1 MSFHALLFV
10 IGTSL
15 IAIWL
20 LGVLL
25 PQLSR
30 SPTAIISAVMLFVLA
45 VTVLFGDVHNWLFDV
60 NGEYSLAVGL
70 RSWLFLLVSAVGL
83 TLALLIRAKLK
94 PFGTFEEEI

>member
-1 MSFHALLFV
+1 MSFHTVFLV
-10 IGTSL
+10 IGFGL

-30 SPTAIISAVMLFVLA
+30 GPTAIISAVLLFVLSVA
-45 VTVLFGDVHNWLFDV
+45 VLFGDVHYRLFDV

-70 RSWLFLLVSAVGL
+70 WSWLFLLVSAVGL

-94 PFGTFEEEI
+94 PFATFEEGI